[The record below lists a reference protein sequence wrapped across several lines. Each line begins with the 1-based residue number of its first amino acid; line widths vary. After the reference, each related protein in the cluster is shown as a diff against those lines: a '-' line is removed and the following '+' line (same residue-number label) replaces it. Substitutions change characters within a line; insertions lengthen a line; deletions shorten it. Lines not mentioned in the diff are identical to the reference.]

1 MIFDNLATPE
11 RSYTKQHFEK
21 IAPLLE
27 GLLIPELDEL
37 AKLDDGKKLHDYFIN
52 TVNLSDKRSGLHK
65 LIAAHSPCNLAE
77 LTDPISFYQLT
88 TKLAQDVR
96 NKTREQIHKKIRM
109 LGKTQ
114 AMVIIYELADSVKRH
129 MLFNTSKLSKPEGIS
144 DAIYP
149 LIIKLSVRDAIKHL
163 SFEPVSIDIFS
174 SSFKNYLNI
183 ENLNSLKILFI
194 KSGTSNFDQCEAQIN
209 YEIKTYGESNLLKN
223 LKTEY
228 LNFKKFEKLI
238 SKTVKSKN
246 IEIRR
251 DSSIY
256 IKILGLK
263 TNSPNFISETYMLSK
278 KTDLEFN
285 LNKIIKKSQRK
296 KARNNSSRENIRI
309 TVYIKKG
316 TLDFLGSP
324 PNPKKSKSVILNTLV
339 KDFLREKEKNQSEF
353 IKKATVPEKTEDSHQ
368 KTDFIIPIK
377 SHEQII
383 KTAKKNHITIQD
395 LINALALDALSNNT
409 LWMLCQ
415 RAEILNAH
423 TVTRTAQTTPYASYI
438 EI

>member
-296 KARNNSSRENIRI
+296 KARNNSSRENIRV
-309 TVYIKKG
+309 TVYIKKEIW
-316 TLDFLGSP
+316 DFLCSP
-324 PNPKKSKSVILNTLV
+324 LNPKKSKSVILNTLV
-339 KDFLREKEKNQSEF
+339 KDFLREKEKIQSEF
-353 IKKATVPEKTEDSHQ
+353 IKKATVPKKTKDSHQ
-368 KTDFIIPIK
+368 KTDFIIPIN
-377 SHEQII
+377 SHEKLT
-383 KTAKKNHITIQD
+383 KTAKKYCITIQD
-395 LINALALDALSNNT
+395 LINALAQDSISRSTLFQIYQRGKIINSN
-409 LWMLCQ
+409 M
-415 RAEILNAH
+415 
-423 TVTRTAQTTPYASYI
+423 VTTTAQITPIASYDG
-438 EI
+438 

>member
-37 AKLDDGKKLHDYFIN
+37 AKLDDGKKLYDHFIN
-52 TVNLSDKRSGLHK
+52 IVNLSDKSSGLHK

-88 TKLAQDVR
+88 TKLAQDAR

-109 LGKTQ
+109 LGKVQ
-114 AMVIIYELADSVKRH
+114 AMIIIYELADPVKRH
-129 MLFNTSKLSKPEGIS
+129 MLFNTSKLSNPDDIS

-183 ENLNSLKILFI
+183 EDLNEIKILFI
-194 KSGTSNFDQCEAQIN
+194 KYGTSNFDQCEAQIN
-209 YEIKTYGESNLLKN
+209 YEIKTSGESNLLKN